1 MTLQSNDRE
10 QTASK
15 YIPYRFPIDE
25 HTVSTVDWDMVRTI
39 QLTGLPFETMAGSM
53 LNGLSDQLFSSLN
66 TLGAR
71 NTRVA
76 LWTHIVRRKINYDFS
91 SIDYDNPFS
100 RELNKQ
106 YGARLSKEDFYVN
119 ELYLSP
125 VYRPAASDAE
135 RLAQRFITKAEDRR
149 AVHAKAHEEIGHIT
163 DQLMVSLR
171 RYHPTLLGTREDAN
185 GDMLADYA
193 ELYARILN
201 GGDSPPVAVN
211 RYMLRTAILRSELTF
226 EGDVVVIDRP
236 GSTRYAAILSLR
248 APYSIEQIRP
258 NILHGLY
265 KLNCEFIL
273 SQSLTFMSMVR
284 AERLLKIQLSHVQST
299 TANEDQIRELNQAI
313 GQLQNGKFGMGE
325 HEFTLTIY
333 GDSIAEL
340 NDAVHQALSAFEEK
354 NLEVFRE
361 TRGTLISSYFGMLPG
376 NFRTKRPRAQPIST
390 ANFVSFFPM
399 HNYVTG
405 SAAGS
410 QWGMPIAMLKT
421 NGQSPY
427 FFNYHV
433 SRQSLKDQGAQ
444 LEYAL
449 EEEEDDDSVSVEEA
463 EDGDKA
469 GQVVAI
475 EHEEVQPRRRQ
486 QRKDSGNFIG
496 IGPNGSGKTV
506 AQCLLR
512 ALARK
517 TSVKNG
523 PYRSFTFD
531 RDCGQE
537 IFISAL
543 GGVYFRFTKNEQT
556 GINLFSLEN
565 NARNNFFQLSMA
577 KWCAEQYEEHGRK
590 YAVTPADE
598 KALAASIQEVY
609 KLSQPRRRWARLL
622 DTLKNP
628 TLITALSRWVE
639 DGAYAWV
646 LDCDSDR
653 FDLTAANDFGFD
665 MTDFLDDN
673 LARTPILRYLRFKIK
688 QHAPGRPHS
697 IELDE
702 ASVALQD
709 PMLRHEWIED
719 DARRIRKQEGLIGLG
734 VQDASDLTQGP
745 LSGVLTT
752 QFPTL
757 MIFPNLQ
764 ADPVHYMQ
772 GLKLTKQEF
781 DQVRTGMHDKPGSF
795 LLKRGVES
803 VVVQLDLSGMD
814 DILSVLSGSV
824 DNLPIARN
832 LIEQYNGRPELWL
845 PEFFKRR
852 N

>member
-1 MTLQSNDRE
+1 MTTQSNQRE
-10 QTASK
+10 QTATK
-15 YIPYRFPIDE
+15 YIPYRFPMDE
-25 HTVSTVDWDMVRTI
+25 FTVSTVDWDMVRTI
-39 QLTGLPFETMAGSM
+39 QVMGLPFETMAGTM
-53 LNGLSDQLFSSLN
+53 LNGLSDQLFASLN

-76 LWTHIVRRKINYDFS
+76 LWTHLVRRKINYDFS
-91 SIDYDNPFS
+91 GIEYDNYFS
-100 RELNKQ
+100 CELNKQ
-106 YGARLSKEDFYVN
+106 YAARLSKEDFYTN
-119 ELYLSP
+119 ELYVSP
-125 VYRPAASDAE
+125 VYRPAGSDAE
-135 RLAQRFITKAEDRR
+135 RMTQRLIKKVDDRR
-149 AVHAKAHEEIGHIT
+149 AAHAAAHEEIGHIT

-171 RYHPTLLGTREDAN
+171 RYHPTLLGTREDGHGN
-185 GDMLADYA
+185 LLADYS

-201 GGDSPPVAVN
+201 GGDSQPVAIN
-211 RYMLRTAILRSELTF
+211 RYVLATAIQRSDITF
-226 EGDVVVIDRP
+226 KGDVVVIDRP
-236 GSTRYAAILSLR
+236 GGTRYAACLTLR

-258 NILHGLY
+258 NVLHGLY
-265 KLNCEFIL
+265 KLKCEFIL
-273 SQSLTFMSMVR
+273 SQSLTFMSAAR
-284 AERLLKIQLSHVQST
+284 AERLLKVQLSHVQST
-299 TANEDQIRELNQAI
+299 TGNVDQMRELNGAI
-313 GQLQNGKFGMGE
+313 TQLQNGKFGMGE
-325 HEFTLTIY
+325 HEFILTLY
-333 GDSIAEL
+333 GDTIDEL
-340 NDAVHQALSAFEEK
+340 NGAIHQAMGAFEEK
-354 NLEVFRE
+354 SIEVFRE
-361 TRGTLISSYFGMLPG
+361 TRGTLITSYYGMLPG

-410 QWGMPIAMLKT
+410 QWGMPITMLKT

-433 SRQSLKDQGAQ
+433 SRQTLKDQGAQ

-449 EEEEDDDSVSVEEA
+449 ENDDDANAEEGVEEA
-463 EDGDKA
+463 EGPLF
-469 GQVVAI
+469 
-475 EHEEVQPRRRQ
+475 EVNSETQPRRRK
-486 QRKDSGNFIG
+486 QRKDSGNFIA

-506 AQCLLR
+506 AVCLFR
-512 ALARK
+512 ALAHK
-517 TSVKNG
+517 KSIKDG

-537 IFISAL
+537 IFINAVK
-543 GGVYFRFTKNEQT
+543 GIYFRFGKNEQT
-556 GINLFSLEN
+556 GINLFKLAN
-565 NARNNFFQLSMA
+565 NSKNNFFQLSMA
-577 KWCAEQYEEHGRK
+577 KWCAEQYEEQGRR
-590 YAVTPADE
+590 YAVTPDDE
-598 KALAASIQEVY
+598 KELTASIQEVY
-609 KLSQPRRRWARLL
+609 HLSEHRRRWARLL

-628 TLITALSRWVE
+628 VLKTALSRWVE

-646 LDCDSDR
+646 LDCEADR
-653 FDLTAANDFGFD
+653 FDLAAANDFGFD
-665 MTDFLDDN
+665 MTEFLDDN

-734 VQDASDLTQGP
+734 VQDATDLTNGP
-745 LSGVLTT
+745 LKGVLTT

-757 MIFPNLQ
+757 MIFPNVQ
-764 ADPVHYMQ
+764 ADEEAYMH
-772 GLKLTKQEF
+772 GLKLTRQEF

-832 LIEQYNGRPELWL
+832 LIDQFDGRPEAWL
-845 PEFFKRR
+845 PEFYKRR